1 MKARSLKRFH
11 FSFKTFALLFLCVTL
26 LAGLLPENVSAASS
40 IGLSAYA
47 PRPGSGTITISW
59 DKVSN
64 ASFYAYSVRDTTTNA
79 SICDRTQTSKAY
91 AKVSHTWEAGHSYR
105 VWAGAC
111 CEGNDPDNTST
122 WDYTGMTTFT
132 VEACAHSNTDV
143 AWDTSRSITYTSV
156 SDTQHQMKGY
166 QYEYCTSCFEHIG
179 SSYKVTETVG
189 HDFDKNGDCPSCG
202 YTHACAHTRTK
213 LVEIDGYP
221 AYIQD
226 SETKHIVDI
235 QYKRVCRDCDAVVD
249 KLVDSERVYQREEH
263 DFNSKGVCRDCGYVK
278 PAQQEPLKI
287 SVSAS
292 PSSAETGAT
301 LSASAAASGGDGSYS
316 FSWKVTCDGNV
327 VANTDLSYGSS
338 YNVTASKAGS
348 YVFTATVRD
357 GNSNQVSASSGTIT
371 VKAPACQHPSTEI
384 AWDTSRAITYKSVSD
399 NTHTMTGYQYKYCTI
414 CFERVGDSFSA
425 SETVSHNFDS
435 NGDCPSCGYTH
446 ACPHSQTNLAA
457 LDGYPAYRP
466 DSETQHIVD
475 IQYKK
480 VCADCN
486 AVVSKLVDSAR
497 VYKRENHNFNEN
509 GTCRS
514 CGYVK
519 PAQQVA
525 LKVSVSASP
534 SSAETGATLSASA
547 AASGGDG
554 NYSFSWK
561 VTCDGNVVANTDLSY
576 GSSYNHTA
584 SKAGSYVFTAT
595 VRDGN
600 GNQVSASSGT
610 ITVKAPAHVHNY
622 KEKDYDYSN
631 YVNQNANEH
640 DVTITYTMKCDGCG
654 DETAR
659 KTKTVRAAHA
669 YTSKGHIEGKH
680 QDGKGHATFDRCAC
694 GAAKYTGYAK
704 YGSCCTCYGHAWGSA
719 YLQGEQWLQKCTR
732 CGRTQTT
739 TAPTVDPATCSHVW
753 DEGHYQEEHPHAY
766 LYTCVKCGYVSTT
779 GKVLRIDTCCD
790 CVGHLYLDDD
800 YSKCLRCGER
810 FRCEHEGT
818 ISYSEHPHVHAYWE
832 CEIDGLTIELD
843 DLHRP
848 NGRELSW
855 CSSCFPQDRIEN
867 EHLDNMAKWSQ
878 VAYDTGAL
886 VDSALEKM
894 GDKSSTRIDGVNASE
909 EYRDVNGVIVSKTG
923 RKGIYEV
930 NSDTIDGGF
939 ELGISGGE
947 YRENSSQTM
956 HVSGLRITEESGFPD
971 SFIQVTNTADG
982 ELVMTIAFEGSQEG
996 WEDWI
1001 DTNARTKMNED
1012 GVHTG
1017 FANIA
1022 KEYINGIFNDEYFV
1036 NCTIDGV
1043 TKNYRLDQVLSAI
1056 SSNDKAHIRITGHS
1070 LGGAAA
1076 QCLTYYLVKEDRVNK
1091 HQIETYTF
1099 ASPIP
1104 FGYDAIKDDTY
1115 RNMNVYN
1122 FINVNDFVPD
1132 IGVSKSNLIVN
1143 RLAEELGAAAGNRIA
1158 SSEYNGGYSIAG
1170 TNLGTNVY
1178 LNSDDLTD
1186 WTKPGF
1192 AGDHSMYATYLKL
1205 VDGYMDGSLPS
1216 YELDTDIFYSKHYD
1230 HSYNDAYAEF
1240 IDISEVAVKALK
1252 ITRATAKA
1260 GSWAADLLDL
1270 ADAAR

>member
-1 MKARSLKRFH
+1 MKTRSLKRFH

-26 LAGLLPENVSAASS
+26 LTGLLPENVSAASS

-59 DKVSN
+59 NKVSN

-132 VEACAHSNTDV
+132 VEACAHSNTDI
-143 AWDTSRSITYTSV
+143 AWDTSYSITYTSV
-156 SDTQHQMKGY
+156 SDTQHKMKGY

-202 YTHACAHTRTK
+202 YTHACAHTKTK

-249 KLVDSERVYQREEH
+249 KLVDSERVYQREDH

-301 LSASAAASGGDGSYS
+301 LSASATASGGDGNYS
-316 FSWKVTCDGNV
+316 FSWKVTCDGSV
-327 VANTDLSYGSS
+327 VVNTDLSYGSYYS
-338 YNVTASKAGS
+338 YTASKAGS

-357 GNSNQVSASSGTIT
+357 GNGNQVSASSGTLT

-384 AWDTSRAITYKSVSD
+384 AWDTSRTITYKSVSD
-399 NTHTMTGYQYKYCTI
+399 QEHTMTGYQYKYCTV

-425 SETVSHNFDS
+425 SETVSHDFDS

-446 ACPHSQTNLAA
+446 ACPHTRTNLVA

-475 IQYKK
+475 IQYKE
-480 VCADCN
+480 VCSDCN
-486 AVVSKLVDSAR
+486 AVVNKLVDSAR
-497 VYKRENHNFNEN
+497 VYKREDHNFNEN

-519 PAQQVA
+519 PAQQEP
-525 LKVSVSASP
+525 LKISVSASP
-534 SSAETGATLSASA
+534 SSAETGASLSASA
-547 AASGGDG
+547 TASGGDG

-576 GSSYNHTA
+576 GSTYNHTA

-600 GNQVSASSGT
+600 GNQVSASSGA

-622 KEKDYDYSN
+622 KENIIKRSN
-631 YVNQNANEH
+631 YVNQNENEH
-640 DVTITYTMKCDGCG
+640 DVTVTYTMKCDGCG

-704 YGSCCTCYGHAWGSA
+704 YGNCCTCYGHAWGNP
-719 YLQGEQWLQKCTR
+719 YTDNNRWMHKCAR
-732 CGRTQTT
+732 CGVCSETS
-739 TAPTVDPATCSHVW
+739 APTQDICDHAEKQQEVLTKYTPHDDKTHMEQVEVLYSCDCGKNTHSKIEFAFLNHSLVDGICTV
-753 DEGHYQEEHPHAY
+753 
-766 LYTCVKCGYVSTT
+766 CGYDINELTT
-779 GKVLRIDTCCD
+779 DITNHFDDINDGIDTD
-790 CVGHLYLDDD
+790 SWKRYAKSASKLLDGPHFKTATTIFGYDIDVINEDDD
-800 YSKCLRCGER
+800 KAMIDAWKFYLGKTLSGYEDCLADC
-810 FRCEHEGT
+810 FDSNNLQSLK
-818 ISYSEHPHVHAYWE
+818 SYVGSLSGPVEATSET
-832 CEIDGLTIELD
+832 LT
-843 DLHRP
+843 
-848 NGRELSW
+848 
-855 CSSCFPQDRIEN
+855 
-867 EHLDNMAKWSQ
+867 A
-878 VAYDTGAL
+878 
-886 VDSALEKM
+886 
-894 GDKSSTRIDGVNASE
+894 
-909 EYRDVNGVIVSKTG
+909 
-923 RKGIYEV
+923 
-930 NSDTIDGGF
+930 
-939 ELGISGGE
+939 
-947 YRENSSQTM
+947 
-956 HVSGLRITEESGFPD
+956 
-971 SFIQVTNTADG
+971 
-982 ELVMTIAFEGSQEG
+982 
-996 WEDWI
+996 
-1001 DTNARTKMNED
+1001 
-1012 GVHTG
+1012 
-1017 FANIA
+1017 
-1022 KEYINGIFNDEYFV
+1022 INGIFDILKKSDIKSSSVSKIIKDSADAIEFAGLAAESIGDFLDVVDVWFSKELVAKENAEMLDVLYNTAIEYASNKEKIEGIMSSTNDPQLIQACKEVLSEMKSFY
-1036 NCTIDGV
+1036 CDDIDEIARIRTEMTSKEIRTAGKAV
-1043 TKNYRLDQVLSAI
+1043 QGLLVDKIIEEVSPVHATEHLAGALINAKIQDEKLYTSAANLYKISLLDQNIYDDAMTSI
-1056 SSNDKAHIRITGHS
+1056 S
-1070 LGGAAA
+1070 
-1076 QCLTYYLVKEDRVNK
+1076 Q
-1091 HQIETYTF
+1091 HQ
-1099 ASPIP
+1099 
-1104 FGYDAIKDDTY
+1104 
-1115 RNMNVYN
+1115 
-1122 FINVNDFVPD
+1122 
-1132 IGVSKSNLIVN
+1132 
-1143 RLAEELGAAAGNRIA
+1143 AGSR
-1158 SSEYNGGYSIAG
+1158 Y
-1170 TNLGTNVY
+1170 
-1178 LNSDDLTD
+1178 
-1186 WTKPGF
+1186 
-1192 AGDHSMYATYLKL
+1192 
-1205 VDGYMDGSLPS
+1205 
-1216 YELDTDIFYSKHYD
+1216 
-1230 HSYNDAYAEF
+1230 
-1240 IDISEVAVKALK
+1240 ISELYTV
-1252 ITRATAKA
+1252 IQIY
-1260 GSWAADLLDL
+1260 GSAASMNYIDDYNYTTMKSTSTGLSKTEIRERKNSLLSKLDETL
-1270 ADAAR
+1270 RLQKRLYNAAN

>member
-1 MKARSLKRFH
+1 MKTRSLKRFH

-47 PRPGSGTITISW
+47 PRPGNGTITISW
-59 DKVSN
+59 NKVSN

-132 VEACAHSNTDV
+132 VEACAHSHTETG
-143 AWDTSRSITYTSV
+143 WDINYTITCTPI
-156 SDTQHQMKGY
+156 SDTQHTMKGY
-166 QYEYCTSCFEHIG
+166 EYEYCTNCFEHIG

-189 HDFDKNGDCPSCG
+189 HDFDENGDCPSCG

-249 KLVDSERVYQREEH
+249 KLVDSERVYQREDH

-292 PSSAETGAT
+292 PSSAETGVT
-301 LSASAAASGGDGSYS
+301 LSASATASGGDGNYS
-316 FSWKVTCDGNV
+316 FSWKVTCDGSV
-327 VANTDLSYGSS
+327 VVNTDLSYGSYYS
-338 YNVTASKAGS
+338 YAASKAGS

-357 GNSNQVSASSGTIT
+357 GNGNQVSASSGTLT

-384 AWDTSRAITYKSVSD
+384 AWDTSRTITYKSVSD
-399 NTHTMTGYQYKYCTI
+399 QEHTMTGYQYKYCTV

-425 SETVSHNFDS
+425 SETVSHDFDS

-446 ACPHSQTNLAA
+446 ACPHTRTNLVA

-475 IQYKK
+475 IQYKE
-480 VCADCN
+480 VCSDCN
-486 AVVSKLVDSAR
+486 AVVNKLVDSAR
-497 VYKRENHNFNEN
+497 VYKREDHNFNEN

-519 PAQQVA
+519 PAQQEP
-525 LKVSVSASP
+525 LKISVSASP
-534 SSAETGATLSASA
+534 SSAETGASLSASA

-576 GSSYNHTA
+576 GSTYNHTA

-600 GNQVSASSGT
+600 GNQVSASSGA
-610 ITVKAPAHVHNY
+610 ITVKAPVHVHNY
-622 KEKDYDYSN
+622 KENIIKRSN
-631 YVNQNANEH
+631 YVNQNENEH
-640 DVTITYTMKCDGCG
+640 DVTVTYTMKCDGCG

-704 YGSCCTCYGHAWGSA
+704 YGNCCTCYGHAWGSA

-732 CGRTQTT
+732 CGKTQTT

-753 DEGHYQEEHPHAY
+753 DEGQYQEASHAY
-766 LYTCVKCGYVSTT
+766 LYTCVKCGATKTVQKT
-779 GKVLRIDTCCD
+779 
-790 CVGHLYLDDD
+790 
-800 YSKCLRCGER
+800 
-810 FRCEHEGT
+810 
-818 ISYSEHPHVHAYWE
+818 
-832 CEIDGLTIELD
+832 
-843 DLHRP
+843 
-848 NGRELSW
+848 
-855 CSSCFPQDRIEN
+855 SS
-867 EHLDNMAKWSQ
+867 
-878 VAYDTGAL
+878 
-886 VDSALEKM
+886 
-894 GDKSSTRIDGVNASE
+894 
-909 EYRDVNGVIVSKTG
+909 
-923 RKGIYEV
+923 
-930 NSDTIDGGF
+930 
-939 ELGISGGE
+939 
-947 YRENSSQTM
+947 
-956 HVSGLRITEESGFPD
+956 
-971 SFIQVTNTADG
+971 
-982 ELVMTIAFEGSQEG
+982 
-996 WEDWI
+996 
-1001 DTNARTKMNED
+1001 ED
-1012 GVHTG
+1012 GVIDQSYTFRDKKQEAMDDSIDFIERSANGKDGVYEQFFTDELRKEITKLADGQAANVYDFIDGDVASLMHTSQADYYVDTLMKQCAG
-1017 FANIA
+1017 INSDSKTISIEPTDFEMICNIMGLEDATVRKLVEKWLVDRWTNKYGVMILDKDEFEKEMKKYDFKAAEWFGTSLEIGSYLWDCLYDYNVYSTALDGNALHVIDSAWSSMDNSDLEAAKLASTYIKSCETVEGRIAYILLKNANIA
-1022 KEYINGIFNDEYFV
+1022 DFARDEAFDVMLKNPSLKLAYEASTFFNDAMFGTTDLLEANHGTYWSMQIVEELHDKLNDCIDRYHNNPNDANYNDCLGTYSLYTTYLISTYNGVLESIEVYSNSIAANIIGDELTDDEKAMVEQWKLFMKWYADDIEYALKD
-1036 NCTIDGV
+1036 NSI
-1043 TKNYRLDQVLSAI
+1043 
-1056 SSNDKAHIRITGHS
+1056 
-1070 LGGAAA
+1070 
-1076 QCLTYYLVKEDRVNK
+1076 
-1091 HQIETYTF
+1091 
-1099 ASPIP
+1099 
-1104 FGYDAIKDDTY
+1104 DAIMKQIQEM
-1115 RNMNVYN
+1115 R
-1122 FINVNDFVPD
+1122 
-1132 IGVSKSNLIVN
+1132 
-1143 RLAEELGAAAGNRIA
+1143 
-1158 SSEYNGGYSIAG
+1158 
-1170 TNLGTNVY
+1170 
-1178 LNSDDLTD
+1178 
-1186 WTKPGF
+1186 
-1192 AGDHSMYATYLKL
+1192 
-1205 VDGYMDGSLPS
+1205 
-1216 YELDTDIFYSKHYD
+1216 
-1230 HSYNDAYAEF
+1230 
-1240 IDISEVAVKALK
+1240 
-1252 ITRATAKA
+1252 
-1260 GSWAADLLDL
+1260 
-1270 ADAAR
+1270 

>member
-59 DKVSN
+59 NKVSN

-156 SDTQHQMKGY
+156 SDTQHKMKGY

-202 YTHACAHTRTK
+202 YTHACAHTDTK

-301 LSASAAASGGDGSYS
+301 LSASASASGGDGNYS

-327 VANTDLSYGSS
+327 VTYTDLSYGSS

-414 CFERVGDSFSA
+414 CFEHVGDSFSA

-519 PAQQVA
+519 PAQQVP

-547 AASGGDG
+547 SASGGDG

-561 VTCDGNVVANTDLSY
+561 VTCDGNVVVNTDLSY
-576 GSSYNHTA
+576 GSSYNVTA

-622 KEKDYDYSN
+622 KENIIKRSD
-631 YVNQNANEH
+631 YVNQNENEH

-659 KTKTVRAAHA
+659 KTKTVRAAHV
-669 YTSKGHIEGKH
+669 YTSKGHIEEKH
-680 QDGKGHATFDRCAC
+680 QDGKGHATFDRCPC

-704 YGSCCTCYGHAWGSA
+704 YGNCCTCYGHAWGSA

-732 CGRTQTT
+732 CGRTQTI
-739 TAPTVDPATCSHVW
+739 AVVEPEVDTSACKHEWFIKDDSGYKT
-753 DEGHYQEEHPHAY
+753 HPHTVILGCKLCNATKSENLSALMCCACGNGDHAWITTHPAQPHKHPMSYQCSKCSERLYEEPDYDESCIVCNPNHYDWDNLTTWSDIDSTGKTYDNLRKSEDFKDKY
-766 LYTCVKCGYVSTT
+766 LY
-779 GKVLRIDTCCD
+779 
-790 CVGHLYLDDD
+790 
-800 YSKCLRCGER
+800 
-810 FRCEHEGT
+810 
-818 ISYSEHPHVHAYWE
+818 A
-832 CEIDGLTIELD
+832 
-843 DLHRP
+843 P
-848 NGRELSW
+848 NGGVWVSDAKRYASGYPTSIPSGTHEDYYAMYITPEEVETLYFYMKHRTNEAASDALKSW
-855 CSSCFPQDRIEN
+855 MFDTVGDSIEWLNETNVSSKAI
-867 EHLDNMAKWSQ
+867 
-878 VAYDTGAL
+878 GAL
-886 VDSALEKM
+886 SITHK
-894 GDKSSTRIDGVNASE
+894 GV
-909 EYRDVNGVIVSKTG
+909 
-923 RKGIYEV
+923 
-930 NSDTIDGGF
+930 DTIDLIVDNADLF
-939 ELGISGGE
+939 NASTKITDERMRELEAIIANLPSRDSG
-947 YRENSSQTM
+947 SSDAEKDAMFATDL
-956 HVSGLRITEESGFPD
+956 VAIFNGTLGKTLLFYDFLSSLNYASITASLGD
-971 SFIQVTNTADG
+971 AQKNG
-982 ELVMTIAFEGSQEG
+982 
-996 WEDWI
+996 
-1001 DTNARTKMNED
+1001 
-1012 GVHTG
+1012 
-1017 FANIA
+1017 
-1022 KEYINGIFNDEYFV
+1022 NGIIVTRQVSWENQGNTMVRNIKYWPGT
-1036 NCTIDGV
+1036 TI
-1043 TKNYRLDQVLSAI
+1043 
-1056 SSNDKAHIRITGHS
+1056 
-1070 LGGAAA
+1070 
-1076 QCLTYYLVKEDRVNK
+1076 KEWDC
-1091 HQIETYTF
+1091 
-1099 ASPIP
+1099 S
-1104 FGYDAIKDDTY
+1104 
-1115 RNMNVYN
+1115 
-1122 FINVNDFVPD
+1122 
-1132 IGVSKSNLIVN
+1132 
-1143 RLAEELGAAAGNRIA
+1143 
-1158 SSEYNGGYSIAG
+1158 
-1170 TNLGTNVY
+1170 
-1178 LNSDDLTD
+1178 
-1186 WTKPGF
+1186 
-1192 AGDHSMYATYLKL
+1192 
-1205 VDGYMDGSLPS
+1205 DGYYMNNDYLLYGS
-1216 YELDTDIFYSKHYD
+1216 YT
-1230 HSYNDAYAEF
+1230 AY
-1240 IDISEVAVKALK
+1240 
-1252 ITRATAKA
+1252 
-1260 GSWAADLLDL
+1260 
-1270 ADAAR
+1270 